1 MRKVV
6 VTLDELHVGDVLT
19 NDDIQYV
26 TLGQSQDKFVYLG
39 DLEVSIDD
47 NNEIVSINNA
57 SKEQS
62 RLWKDIIST
71 GYPPV
76 LIPYIYYALYLNKEC
91 KDKVLSIL
99 DNVAMNYFTTQPPY
113 DGLIRAIQLGEVNEF
128 IASELGCNSID
139 CTSNKSKRTWL
150 EIIQNGD
157 KYPWFKRIFI

>member
-1 MRKVV
+1 M
-6 VTLDELHVGDVLT
+6 DELHVGDVLT
-19 NDDIQYV
+19 NDDIQYA

-76 LIPYIYYALYLNKEC
+76 LIPYIYYALYLNEEC

-99 DNVAMNYFTTQPPY
+99 DDVAMSYFTTQPPY
-113 DGLIRAIQLGEVNEF
+113 DGLIRAIQLGEINEF
-128 IASELGCNSID
+128 VANELGCNSID

-150 EIIQNGD
+150 EVIQMGD